1 MNELR
6 TKTAVPSKVKFN
18 YNNSEETQNSL
29 EKKESNITVTTGKTR
44 QTSCLANNLWITLPA
59 GPLPAPIT
67 STSGF
72 SVKADKNCSTSL
84 SLPFSESAS

>member
-29 EKKESNITVTTGKTR
+29 EKKRVQYHCYHRENKT
-44 QTSCLANNLWITLPA
+44 NLLF
-59 GPLPAPIT
+59 GEQ
-67 STSGF
+67 
-72 SVKADKNCSTSL
+72 SVDY
-84 SLPFSESAS
+84 SASWPSSGTDNFYFWFFCQS